1 MTQAIV
7 FVSTCPSCKRE
18 QPQDAF
24 SVGLLRRLLGY
35 GHLIEAYCVTCDE
48 LWPISTRERDELA
61 KLIVTN
67 GNVPAGL
74 QAPVGYR
81 TGPSSGSPN

>member
-7 FVSTCPSCKRE
+7 FVSICPNCKRE

-24 SVGLLRRLLGY
+24 SVGLLRRLLGC

-48 LWPISTRERDELA
+48 LWPISTRERYELA
-61 KLIVTN
+61 KLVVTN
-67 GNVPAGL
+67 GDVPADL
-74 QAPVGYR
+74 QVPVGYQTALEYR
-81 TGPSSGSPN
+81 QS

>member
-7 FVSTCPSCKRE
+7 FVSTCPNCKRE

-24 SVGLLRRLLGY
+24 SVELLRRLLGY

-48 LWPISTRERDELA
+48 LWPISTRERYELA
-61 KLIVTN
+61 KLVVTS
-67 GNVPAGL
+67 GDVPAGL
-74 QAPVGYR
+74 QVAGRVPDR
-81 TGPSSGSPN
+81 AEHRQS